1 MRNYSPT
8 EPGAHALFATGT
20 TISDSVII
28 NVRRQLPWRQRLISD
43 ASTAGLWAGFLWLC
57 RPVAGIFTPTHFVDA
72 HLVSAGAPVAAGQI
86 VLLLLAVCGGLMLW
100 RKLAD
105 RRKAPAAAEGSPNYA
120 GHFGLNDLQLH
131 RGRSSQVC
139 VVHHDADGRIVGIDA
154 VTADAPA
161 AAELHSAIEAA
172 PAVAQAA

>member
-1 MRNYSPT
+1 
-8 EPGAHALFATGT
+8 
-20 TISDSVII
+20 VII

-43 ASTAGLWAGFLWLC
+43 VSTAGLWVGFLWLC
-57 RPVAGIFTPTHFVDA
+57 RPVIGIFAPTRFVDA
-72 HLVSAGAPVAAGQI
+72 HLVSAGAPFAAERM
-86 VLLLLAVCGGLMLW
+86 VLTLLVVTAGLLLW

-105 RRKAPAAAEGSPNYA
+105 RRKAPAAAEGAPNYA

-154 VTADAPA
+154 VAADALPV
-161 AAELHSAIEAA
+161 EAA
-172 PAVAQAA
+172 VTVQANEAIAQAA

>member
-57 RPVAGIFTPTHFVDA
+57 RPVLGIFAPTHFVDA
-72 HLVSAGAPVAAGQI
+72 HLVSAGASFSAQRMVLALLVVTAG
-86 VLLLLAVCGGLMLW
+86 LLLW

-105 RRKAPAAAEGSPNYA
+105 RRKAPAAAAVSPNYA

-131 RGRSSQVC
+131 RGRSSQIC
-139 VVHHDADGRIVGIDA
+139 IVHHDADGRIVGIDA
-154 VTADAPA
+154 VTPGAQAA
-161 AAELHSAIEAA
+161 AAEPLQQADQVAHAA
-172 PAVAQAA
+172 

>member
-1 MRNYSPT
+1 
-8 EPGAHALFATGT
+8 
-20 TISDSVII
+20 VII

-57 RPVAGIFTPTHFVDA
+57 RPVAGIFAPTRFVDA
-72 HLVSAGAPVAAGQI
+72 HLVSAGAPFAAERM
-86 VLLLLAVCGGLMLW
+86 VLALLVVTAGLLLW

-105 RRKAPAAAEGSPNYA
+105 RRKAPAAADVSPNYA

-154 VTADAPA
+154 VTADAPSAEGPAQQPSSEIAHA
-161 AAELHSAIEAA
+161 A
-172 PAVAQAA
+172 